1 MKSRRLSLAKAAVL
15 LSGTL
20 AILCT
25 AATNATALTIVR
37 YLEGLG
43 DGSDVPVAQLKA
55 PAPTRTTL
63 ANYDPARDAFPGLWI
78 QKGGAGV
85 GESNPTKYQLWLT
98 GGGGF
103 TLNGLVSNTIWTAMQ
118 NFDVSSA
125 GSVVAYLVECNPDGT
140 GCVQI
145 ASTTVTRADWDVGDT
160 GTWIQDTFNFGFVNY
175 TLGPG
180 KAVGFKV
187 MVGAASG
194 GDMWFAYD
202 TTTYP
207 AWGQLVILAPGIS
220 VNPTS
225 GLTTTEGGGTATFTV
240 VLDSAPSAN
249 VTIGLS
255 SNDLTEGTVSPASVT
270 FTPGNWSTAQT
281 VTVTGVNDF
290 VADGNVPYT
299 IVTAPATST
308 DGSYNGMNATDVGVT
323 NTDDDTAGIT
333 VIPTSGLTTTEG
345 GGTAA
350 FTVVLD
356 SQPTANVT
364 IGLSAS
370 DLTEGTVAPATLTF
384 TPGNWNTAQTVTV
397 TGAHDFGGDG
407 NVAYTIVTAAA
418 TSTDG
423 SYNGMNPADVAE
435 TNTDDDTAGITV
447 IPTSGLTT
455 TEGGGTATFTIALAT
470 QPTAN
475 VTIGLSSSD
484 LTEGTVAPASLTF
497 TPANWNTAQT
507 VTVTGVDDYAV
518 DGTVAYTIVTAAATS
533 TDASYNGLN
542 AADVAVTN
550 TDDDTS
556 SGVDLR
562 LTADRDPVESGQPVR
577 YTLEIRNRT
586 SINLT
591 NFVVQNELPPRFGY
605 LPGSSTRD
613 GRAIAD
619 PTGSRFQQFSLDT
632 LAAFTDLNGD
642 GQAGPG
648 EPGYLALSWVLV
660 PGASATPGAY
670 LDAAVAFAGCSMC
683 GASNRAEATV
693 HVAEDAFLARGTI
706 VGRVFEDSNRD
717 GLQGRDERGLPGAT
731 VILDDGTSVSTDA
744 DGRFH
749 VPDLDPGPHVV
760 KLDLERLGLPA
771 IATTETSPIAY
782 VSPGLLSTLRFGV
795 SFQRDSVEI
804 GRPAVSGLAI
814 VTDEIDRSASVAG
827 N

>member
-290 VADGNVPYT
+290 VADGNV
-299 IVTAPATST
+299 
-308 DGSYNGMNATDVGVT
+308 
-323 NTDDDTAGIT
+323 
-333 VIPTSGLTTTEG
+333 
-345 GGTAA
+345 
-350 FTVVLD
+350 
-356 SQPTANVT
+356 
-364 IGLSAS
+364 
-370 DLTEGTVAPATLTF
+370 
-384 TPGNWNTAQTVTV
+384 
-397 TGAHDFGGDG
+397 
-407 NVAYTIVTAAA
+407 AYTIVTAAA
-418 TSTDG
+418 TSTDAG
-423 SYNGMNPADVAE
+423 YGGTNARDGAV
-435 TNTDDDTAGITV
+435 TNTDDDTAGIAV
-447 IPTSGLTT
+447 GPASGLTT
-455 TEGGGTATFTIALAT
+455 TEGGGTATFMVALT
-470 QPTAN
+470 SQPTAN

-484 LTEGTVAPASLTF
+484 LTEGTVAPASVTF

-507 VTVTGVDDYAV
+507 VTVTGVDDFVA
-518 DGTVAYTIVTAAATS
+518 DGAVAYTIVTAAATS
-533 TDASYNGLN
+533 TDPGYSGRNAPDMGVTNTDDDNAGITVIPTSGLTTTEGGGTATFTVVLTSQPTANVTIGLSSSDLTEGTVAPASVTFTSGNWNTAQTVTVTGVDDFVTHRALGYTLLPYTTLFRSPGYSGRN
-542 AADVAVTN
+542 APDVAVTN
-550 TDDDTS
+550 TDDDTAGITVTPT
-556 SGVDLR
+556 SG
-562 LTADRDPVESGQPVR
+562 LTTTESGG
-577 YTLEIRNRT
+577 TAT
-586 SINLT
+586 
-591 NFVVQNELPPRFGY
+591 
-605 LPGSSTRD
+605 
-613 GRAIAD
+613 
-619 PTGSRFQQFSLDT
+619 
-632 LAAFTDLNGD
+632 FT
-642 GQAGPG
+642 
-648 EPGYLALSWVLV
+648 
-660 PGASATPGAY
+660 
-670 LDAAVAFAGCSMC
+670 
-683 GASNRAEATV
+683 
-693 HVAEDAFLARGTI
+693 
-706 VGRVFEDSNRD
+706 
-717 GLQGRDERGLPGAT
+717 
-731 VILDDGTSVSTDA
+731 
-744 DGRFH
+744 
-749 VPDLDPGPHVV
+749 
-760 KLDLERLGLPA
+760 
-771 IATTETSPIAY
+771 
-782 VSPGLLSTLRFGV
+782 
-795 SFQRDSVEI
+795 
-804 GRPAVSGLAI
+804 
-814 VTDEIDRSASVAG
+814 
-827 N
+827 